1 MIPSQQIQRHCYL
14 ALSMLIL
21 MVAQPLLVNADN
33 GMDGLTLME
42 KVYERHKQFPYVYEE
57 HSMVMED
64 RKGERDTR
72 RARLYTRLF
81 DDEGMKFLL
90 LFDYPEDI
98 RGVAVLAERDQNG
111 SVKKYVYLPA
121 LGEVMLES
129 AGNATAI
136 NFLGTDFTVESLT
149 GEDLGN
155 YRYLRQEDQEM
166 YGIKFYVVDVFSITT
181 ADEQAMRRHY
191 IRQDNLYITLTHH
204 FDRRG
209 RVERVQS
216 HHDLHA
222 VDGDMW
228 RADMILMMDKRE
240 NHQSLIKIS
249 KRVFSRDYVPLEV
262 FSPDW
267 LYRNY
272 PHEPPVV
279 EEDDELITLLRE
291 AMAE

>member
-1 MIPSQQIQRHCYL
+1 MIPSLLQQYRCYL
-14 ALSMLIL
+14 AISILIWI
-21 MVAQPLLVNADN
+21 VAQPSLANVDN
-33 GMDGLTLME
+33 SMDGLTLMQ

-64 RKGERDTR
+64 SKGKRDTR

-81 DDEGMKFLL
+81 DDTGMKFLL

-98 RGVAVLAERDQNG
+98 RGVAVLAERDRNG
-111 SVKKYVYLPA
+111 NVNKFVYLPA
-121 LGEVMLES
+121 LGEMMLES
-129 AGNATAI
+129 AGNVTAI
-136 NFLGTDFTVESLT
+136 NFLGTDFTIESLT

-155 YRYLRQEDQEM
+155 YRYQRREDQEM
-166 YGIKFYVVDVFSITT
+166 YGISFYVVDVFSLTT
-181 ADEQAMRRHY
+181 EDEQAMRRHY

-240 NHQSLIKIS
+240 NHQSLIKIT
-249 KRVFSRDYVPLEV
+249 KRVFSRDYVPMEV
-262 FSPDW
+262 FSADW

-272 PHEPPVV
+272 PHELPVAA
-279 EEDDELITLLRE
+279 EDDELITLLRE